1 MIGKLASWYRENV
14 SESADC
20 VACRLISGFGM
31 MGIGGFILSQA
42 KRRRSPL
49 ESITMKSIA
58 AGVQIMPL
66 GLIVYKTLNNNF
78 LLTVAGFL
86 GVARLADA
94 NFLKA
99 KAEPAKEQIKPKAE
113 HPFFKR

>member
-1 MIGKLASWYRENV
+1 MIGKLSAWYRDNV

-31 MGIGGFILSQA
+31 IGIGAFLLAQA
-42 KRRRSPL
+42 KRRRSPV
-49 ESITMKSIA
+49 EHYAMKSIA
-58 AGVQIMPL
+58 A
-66 GLIVYKTLNNNF
+66 
-78 LLTVAGFL
+78 VAGVL

-94 NFLKA
+94 DFLKA
-99 KAEPAKEQIKPKAE
+99 KTEPTQEHKKITGD